1 MTSPGAVCALVAN
14 RYTTIALADG
24 ENRIVEVGTLC
35 NIWRPTFVL
44 RCPQG
49 THACETLCRGLMSR
63 GMRSRNSMLARFKR
77 GFGYKCK
84 GHSRYQL

>member
-1 MTSPGAVCALVAN
+1 MTWTGAVCALVAN
-14 RYTTIALADG
+14 RHTTIALAEG
-24 ENRIVEVGTLC
+24 ENGIVEVSALC
-35 NIWRPTFVL
+35 NISRLTFVL

-63 GMRSRNSMLARFKR
+63 GMRSRNSMLASFKR

-84 GHSRYQL
+84 GHSRYQM